1 VSTLEVD
8 FVFCSLHKMHSLH
21 YLCKW
26 LKYTNM

>member
-21 YLCKW
+21 YLCK
-26 LKYTNM
+26 